1 MTGNDETRRQGA
13 ATHKPSPITQHLSPS
28 ALAPIL
34 LVTPLVIGLIAF
46 AIYPL
51 VYLLILSASQS
62 LLGKPFQAWVG
73 LENYR
78 AALSDQPFIDALL
91 RSVGFALPV
100 TIVEVVLGLAI
111 AVLLQRSVRG
121 GHIVRTLILLP
132 LMTPPVMVAVAWKLI
147 LSPVGGLLNMVL
159 VGLGL
164 TDKPVSVLGSSTWAF
179 PSIAIADAWQWTPF
193 VVILALAALLA
204 QPADVRQAATIDGA
218 SEWQIFRDITLPM
231 LMPALVAIGLIRFI
245 MALKLF
251 DLVYALTQGGPGF
264 DTTVA
269 SYHIY
274 RLALEQFDVGSAAAL
289 TVLFGLFVS
298 IVTLPVVM
306 LRDWSLRRWT

>member
-1 MTGNDETRRQGA
+1 MSRRRWSTIRSHG
-13 ATHKPSPITQHLSPS
+13 I
-28 ALAPIL
+28 APAL
-34 LVTPLVIGLIAF
+34 LVAPLVLGLF
-46 AIYPL
+46 LFSVYPL
-51 VYLLILSASQS
+51 IYLLVLSASKS
-62 LLGKPFQAWVG
+62 LLGKPFQEWVG
-73 LENYR
+73 FENYR
-78 AALSDQPFIDALL
+78 AAFVDQPFINSLL
-91 RSVGFALPV
+91 RSVGFAVPV
-100 TIVEVVLGLAI
+100 TIVELVLGLAI

-147 LSPVGGLLNMVL
+147 LSPVGGLLNAAL
-159 VGLGL
+159 LALGL
-164 TDKPVSVLGSSTWAF
+164 ADKPVSVLGSSTWAF
-179 PSIAIADAWQWTPF
+179 PSIAVADAWQWTPF
-193 VVILALAALLA
+193 IVLLVFAALQA

-231 LMPALVAIGLIRFI
+231 LVPALAAIALIRFI

-269 SYHIY
+269 SFHIY
-274 RLALEQFDVGSAAAL
+274 RLALEQFNVGSAAAL

-298 IVTLPVVM
+298 LVTLPVVW
-306 LRDWSLRRWT
+306 LRDWSLRRWS

>member
-1 MTGNDETRRQGA
+1 MANGEHGSGVPANSSTAAPVRR
-13 ATHKPSPITQHLSPS
+13 LSLHRLTPW
-28 ALAPIL
+28 L
-34 LVTPLVIGLIAF
+34 LTAPLVIALLVF

-51 VYLLILSASQS
+51 IYLLILSSSRS
-62 LLGKPFQAWVG
+62 LLGKPFQEWIGWA
-73 LENYR
+73 NYQ
-78 AALSDQPFIDALL
+78 AAVNDLPFIQSLL
-91 RSVGFALPV
+91 RSVGFAIPV
-100 TIVEVVLGLAI
+100 TIVEVIAGLAI
-111 AVLLQRSVRG
+111 AVLLQRSIRG

-159 VGLGL
+159 LQFGLA
-164 TDKPVSVLGSSTWAF
+164 DKPVSVLGSSTWAF

-193 VVILALAALLA
+193 MALLIFAALQA
-204 QPADVRQAATIDGA
+204 QPADVSQAATVDGA
-218 SEWQIFRDITLPM
+218 SGWQIFRDITLPM
-231 LMPALVAIGLIRFI
+231 LIPALAAIALIRFI

-274 RLALEQFDVGSAAAL
+274 RVALEQFNVGYAAAL
-289 TVLFGLFVS
+289 TIVFGLVVS
-298 IVTLPVVM
+298 IVTLPVVI
-306 LRDWSLRRWT
+306 LRDWSLRRWS